1 MKNKIILSMII
12 IATILL
18 TSCNPDSNTSIF
30 YNMYYANPSSDFTIF
45 SYVGDYDDSRIVL
58 GTNLG
63 IMLYDLSKDSNP
75 STIIVAPQ
83 ATPLFLVYDSTN
95 TYVVYNEQKTDQYPA
110 KIKAANINA
119 ILSNGEN
126 KIVDAKVLIDGEPIS
141 ISTVYAFADQDSK
154 SVVSYT
160 IQETKDKD
168 SETITFHHVNLVTS
182 ALSDGILNVT
192 ITAESSKASS
202 NSDLAAYIVGDGYV
216 AYLNEDADYNKV
228 FKIDGEDI
236 NPSDTG
242 DVTCKNTDFIS
253 YYGEYNTHAI
263 LVDGVGRVYVDSQEK
278 PDYGTF
284 PLDNRRVAYSTV
296 IDSKL
301 FVCYKYG
308 PEVLTF
314 ADSESEIK
322 IDQLDTSDINNETVV
337 GIKKYNNTYYVITEE
352 SEIIRTSLGL

>member
-1 MKNKIILSMII
+1 MKKLLI
-12 IATILL
+12 ILL
-18 TSCNPDSNTSIF
+18 TLIAVLFSSCNPDSMTSVLF
-30 YNMYYANPSSDFTIF
+30 DKTHAQPSSDFTIF

-83 ATPLFLVYDSTN
+83 ATPLFLVSDSTN

-126 KIVDAKVLIDGEPIS
+126 KIVDAEVLIDGEPIS
-141 ISTVYAFADQDSK
+141 ISTVYAFANQDSK
-154 SVVSYT
+154 SFSYT
-160 IQETKDKD
+160 IQETKDKE

-182 ALSDGILNVT
+182 ALSDGILNVK

-216 AYLNEDADYNKV
+216 AYLNEDADFNKV
-228 FKIDGEDI
+228 FEIDGEDI

-242 DVTCKNTDFIS
+242 DETCKNTDFIS

-263 LVDGVGRVYVDSQEK
+263 LVDGVGRVYVDGQEK

-284 PLDNRRVAYSTV
+284 PLDNRRVAYSTG

>member
-1 MKNKIILSMII
+1 MKKLFIMFLTL
-12 IATILL
+12 IAVLFS
-18 TSCNPDSNTSIF
+18 SCNPDSMTSVLF
-30 YNMYYANPSSDFTIF
+30 DKTHAQPSSDFTIF

-95 TYVVYNEQKTDQYPA
+95 TYTYVVYNEQKTDQYPA

-126 KIVDAKVLIDGEPIS
+126 KIVDAEVLIDGEPIS
-141 ISTVYAFADQDSK
+141 ISTVYALANQDSK
-154 SVVSYT
+154 SVSYT
-160 IQETKDKD
+160 IQETKDKE
-168 SETITFHHVNLVTS
+168 SETITFHHVNLITS
-182 ALSDGILNVT
+182 ALSDDILNVR

-228 FKIDGEDI
+228 FKIDGKDI

-263 LVDGVGRVYVDSQEK
+263 LVDGVGRVYVDGQEK

-314 ADSESEIK
+314 ADSESEI
-322 IDQLDTSDINNETVV
+322 DQLDTSDINNETVV

>member
-1 MKNKIILSMII
+1 MKKLFIMFLTL
-12 IATILL
+12 IAVLFS
-18 TSCNPDSNTSIF
+18 SCNPDSMTSVLF
-30 YNMYYANPSSDFTIF
+30 DKTHAQPSSDFTIF

-126 KIVDAKVLIDGEPIS
+126 KIVDAEVLIDGEPIS
-141 ISTVYAFADQDSK
+141 ISTVYAFANQDSK
-154 SVVSYT
+154 SFSYT
-160 IQETKDKD
+160 IQETKDKE

-182 ALSDGILNVT
+182 ALSDGILNVK

-228 FKIDGEDI
+228 FEIDGEDI

-242 DVTCKNTDFIS
+242 DETCKNTDFIS

-263 LVDGVGRVYVDSQEK
+263 LVDGVGRVYVDGQEK

>member
-1 MKNKIILSMII
+1 MKKLLI
-12 IATILL
+12 ILL
-18 TSCNPDSNTSIF
+18 TLIAVLFSSCNPDSMTSVLF
-30 YNMYYANPSSDFTIF
+30 DKAHAQPSSDFTIF
-45 SYVGDYDDSRIVL
+45 SYVGDYDNSRIVL

-83 ATPLFLVYDSTN
+83 ATPLFLVSDSTN
-95 TYVVYNEQKTDQYPA
+95 TYTYVVYNEQKTDQYPA

-126 KIVDAKVLIDGEPIS
+126 KIVDAEVLIDGEPIS
-141 ISTVYAFADQDSK
+141 ISTVYAFANQDSK
-154 SVVSYT
+154 SVSYT
-160 IQETKDKD
+160 IQETKDKE
-168 SETITFHHVNLVTS
+168 SETITFHHVNSVYS

-263 LVDGVGRVYVDSQEK
+263 LVDGVGRVYVDGQEK
-278 PDYGTF
+278 ADYGTF

-296 IDSKL
+296 IDNEL
-301 FVCYKYG
+301 YIGYKYG
-308 PEVLTF
+308 PEII
-314 ADSESEIK
+314 SIK
-322 IDQLDTSDINNETVV
+322 QDGTYKQLDSSDINNETVV

>member
-12 IATILL
+12 IAIILL

-83 ATPLFLVYDSTN
+83 ATPLFLVSDSTNN

-126 KIVDAKVLIDGEPIS
+126 KIVDAEVLIDGEPIS
-141 ISTVYAFADQDSK
+141 ISTVYAFANQDSK
-154 SVVSYT
+154 SVSYT
-160 IQETKDKD
+160 IQETKDKE

-182 ALSDGILNVT
+182 AFSGCS
-192 ITAESSKASS
+192 A
-202 NSDLAAYIVGDGYV
+202 
-216 AYLNEDADYNKV
+216 
-228 FKIDGEDI
+228 
-236 NPSDTG
+236 
-242 DVTCKNTDFIS
+242 NT
-253 YYGEYNTHAI
+253 
-263 LVDGVGRVYVDSQEK
+263 
-278 PDYGTF
+278 
-284 PLDNRRVAYSTV
+284 
-296 IDSKL
+296 
-301 FVCYKYG
+301 
-308 PEVLTF
+308 
-314 ADSESEIK
+314 
-322 IDQLDTSDINNETVV
+322 
-337 GIKKYNNTYYVITEE
+337 
-352 SEIIRTSLGL
+352 

>member
-1 MKNKIILSMII
+1 MKKLFIIFLTL
-12 IATILL
+12 IAVLFS
-18 TSCNPDSNTSIF
+18 SCNPDSMTSVLF
-30 YNMYYANPSSDFTIF
+30 DKTHAQPSSDFTIF

-75 STIIVAPQ
+75 STIIVSPQ
-83 ATPLFLVYDSTN
+83 ATPLFLVSDSTN
-95 TYVVYNEQKTDQYPA
+95 KYVVYNEQKTGQYPA
-110 KIKAANINA
+110 KIKAANIDA
-119 ILSNGEN
+119 ILNNGEN
-126 KIVDAKVLIDGEPIS
+126 QIVDAEVLIGNDPIS

-154 SVVSYT
+154 RVSYT
-160 IQETKDKD
+160 IQETKDKE
-168 SETITFHHVNLVTS
+168 SETIAFHHVELITS
-182 ALSDGILNVT
+182 TTNEGKLEFT
-192 ITAESSKASS
+192 ITAKSSNASS

-236 NPSDTG
+236 KPSDSG
-242 DVTCKNTDFIS
+242 DATCKNTDFIS
-253 YYGEYNTHAI
+253 YYGEYNNHTI
-263 LVDGVGRVYVDSQEK
+263 LVDGVGRVYVDGQEK
-278 PDYGTF
+278 TDYGTF

-314 ADSESEIK
+314 ADSAEGKIEIN
-322 IDQLDTSDINNETVV
+322 QLDTSDINNETVV
-337 GIKKYNNTYYVITEE
+337 GIKKYNNIYYVITEE

>member
-1 MKNKIILSMII
+1 MKKLFIIFLTL
-12 IATILL
+12 IAVLFS
-18 TSCNPDSNTSIF
+18 SCNPDSMTSVLF
-30 YNMYYANPSSDFTIF
+30 DKTHAQPSSDFTIF

-75 STIIVAPQ
+75 STIIVSPQ
-83 ATPLFLVYDSTN
+83 ATPLFLVSDSTNN

-126 KIVDAKVLIDGEPIS
+126 KIVDAEVLIDGEPIS
-141 ISTVYAFADQDSK
+141 ISTVYAFANQDSK
-154 SVVSYT
+154 SFSYT
-160 IQETKDKD
+160 IQETKDKE

-228 FKIDGEDI
+228 FEIDGEDI

-242 DVTCKNTDFIS
+242 DETCKNTDFIS
-253 YYGEYNTHAI
+253 YYGEYNTHTI
-263 LVDGVGRVYVDSQEK
+263 LVDGVGRVYVDGQEK

>member
-1 MKNKIILSMII
+1 
-12 IATILL
+12 
-18 TSCNPDSNTSIF
+18 
-30 YNMYYANPSSDFTIF
+30 
-45 SYVGDYDDSRIVL
+45 
-58 GTNLG
+58 
-63 IMLYDLSKDSNP
+63 MLRFCP
-75 STIIVAPQ
+75 P
-83 ATPLFLVYDSTN
+83 
-95 TYVVYNEQKTDQYPA
+95 
-110 KIKAANINA
+110 
-119 ILSNGEN
+119 
-126 KIVDAKVLIDGEPIS
+126 
-141 ISTVYAFADQDSK
+141 AFAL
-154 SVVSYT
+154 
-160 IQETKDKD
+160 
-168 SETITFHHVNLVTS
+168 ETITFHHVNLVTS
-182 ALSDGILNVT
+182 DLSDGILNVT